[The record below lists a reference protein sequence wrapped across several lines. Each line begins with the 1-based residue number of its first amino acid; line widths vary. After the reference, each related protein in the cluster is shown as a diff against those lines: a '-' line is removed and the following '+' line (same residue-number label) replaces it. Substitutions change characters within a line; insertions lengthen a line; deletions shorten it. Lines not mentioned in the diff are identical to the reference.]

1 MSHQSSRPNTVIWW
15 MSRVSY
21 SCPTRRIICRLL
33 RAGNASRND
42 IDLSTCKFLT
52 DYRNLP
58 FSSFSVACTKSCLR
72 LSYLLST
79 RESGLVAES
88 VGGGLDDSSTRDN
101 CISRCRLCETAECHC
116 AESSCCKCMHACFYM
131 AYSCAGPIPIDLC
144 YLLLAFLIWTELH
157 INSRVV
163 DSRRIYRG
171 LSRKVNFLFLK
182 NDYDMGR
189 RLKQNESRT

>member
-88 VGGGLDDSSTRDN
+88 VGEGLHDSSTRDN
-101 CISRCRLCETAECHC
+101 CISRCRLCETAECC
-116 AESSCCKCMHACFYM
+116 CCKCMHACFYM
-131 AYSCAGPIPIDLC
+131 AYSCACPVPIDLC

-157 INSRVV
+157 IKSRVV
-163 DSRRIYRG
+163 DSRGIYNFPER
-171 LSRKVNFLFLK
+171 LTSFFSRMIMMWDSEV
-182 NDYDMGR
+182 
-189 RLKQNESRT
+189 KQNESRT